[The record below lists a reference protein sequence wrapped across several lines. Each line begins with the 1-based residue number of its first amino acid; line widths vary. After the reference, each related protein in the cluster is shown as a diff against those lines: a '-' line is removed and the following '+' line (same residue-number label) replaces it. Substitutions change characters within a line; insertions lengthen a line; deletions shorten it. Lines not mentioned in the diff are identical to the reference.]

1 METHYQVLSHII
13 KTIQY
18 RFIKA
23 ITGSK
28 EDFGLFRLN
37 EHTRSPNEIVYHM
50 FDLAA
55 KTKCMIKSGH
65 FDVPSHQ
72 LPDFSGETKRFLSE
86 LEELQLVIDSF
97 TIDLE
102 LSKKLLQGPILDMVT
117 HIGQISMLNGL
128 HGNKIQKE
136 SYYNADIK

>member
-1 METHYQVLSHII
+1 MEIHIQVLSHVI

-23 ITGSK
+23 TTGSK
-28 EDFGLFRLN
+28 EDFGTFKLN
-37 EHTRSPNEIVYHM
+37 EQTRSPNEIIHHM

-55 KTKCMIKSGH
+55 KTKSMLNRGH
-65 FDVPSHQ
+65 FIVSVYELLDF
-72 LPDFSGETKRFLSE
+72 PDETKRFLNE
-86 LEELQLVIDSF
+86 LEELQLTIDSVR
-97 TIDLE
+97 IDLE

-117 HIGQISMLNGL
+117 HIGQIAMLNGL

-136 SYYNADIK
+136 NYYNAALK